1 MFGRN
6 KQNIGGLEAKRR
18 RRTWIVVSSVLVL
31 VLVAAGVTVAVL
43 KPWTEEFRHGGLTI
57 AAPPVP
63 AKPIPQVAPA
73 PATAPAATN
82 SGLSAALAAAVANP
96 DLGAFAASVSDGDT
110 GKVLWTSDADK
121 GMIPSSTAKIL
132 TTAAGLLALPADH
145 RVTTKV
151 VAGANPGEIVLV
163 GGGDPTITAEADG
176 KGYYPDAPKLAD
188 LVAQVKKTGQRVDSI
203 LVDTSAYSGTN
214 FAPGWDNA
222 DIAGGSIAP
231 LDPVMID
238 GGRLD
243 PLVEYSPRTPT
254 PALDAGRKFATGL
267 GVDPAKVKLG
277 NATAG
282 AQQLAAVQSAP
293 LRERMLQAMVHSDNV
308 LAEAIGREIAAA
320 GGQDASFA
328 GAATAT
334 ATVLQAAGFDLTGLK
349 MVDSSGLSTDDHI
362 PPRLL
367 NRVLTVAAVPGNGAD
382 QGNSGAAQGNS
393 GIDTAASTT
402 GSPLAPLLDYLPV
415 AGGTGSLATR
425 YVDRDRDGAGWVRA
439 KTGTLSVSSALVGYV
454 LDRDG
459 RVLTFA
465 LMSNDRP
472 PEVSRPALDDVAA
485 ALRNCGCS

>member
-231 LDPVMID
+231 
-238 GGRLD
+238 
-243 PLVEYSPRTPT
+243 
-254 PALDAGRKFATGL
+254 
-267 GVDPAKVKLG
+267 
-277 NATAG
+277 
-282 AQQLAAVQSAP
+282 
-293 LRERMLQAMVHSDNV
+293 
-308 LAEAIGREIAAA
+308 
-320 GGQDASFA
+320 
-328 GAATAT
+328 
-334 ATVLQAAGFDLTGLK
+334 
-349 MVDSSGLSTDDHI
+349 ST
-362 PPRLL
+362 R
-367 NRVLTVAAVPGNGAD
+367 
-382 QGNSGAAQGNS
+382 
-393 GIDTAASTT
+393 
-402 GSPLAPLLDYLPV
+402 
-415 AGGTGSLATR
+415 
-425 YVDRDRDGAGWVRA
+425 
-439 KTGTLSVSSALVGYV
+439 
-454 LDRDG
+454 
-459 RVLTFA
+459 
-465 LMSNDRP
+465 
-472 PEVSRPALDDVAA
+472 
-485 ALRNCGCS
+485 